1 MCAQLPPVTPPPP
14 PPTEPTVT
22 RKMYITLPY
31 CNRKMDEWANRLT
44 KLVNNTFETVDLRV
58 AFQAPNTIGKKFPF
72 KDKIKDKLSNAS
84 VIYKI
89 KCRTC
94 GEAYIGKTER
104 ILSLRVKE
112 HNKVFNK
119 PDPKSETACHTHRI
133 EHPDHIIDANDI
145 EIIDRANTG
154 FKLTI
159 KEMMHISQEKP
170 QLNIQHA
177 ASYKNKNVEQYKIN
191 LNTYVI
197 AYQS

>member
-1 MCAQLPPVTPPPP
+1 MCICSFWLARLAIVIMCA
-14 PPTEPTVT
+14 
-22 RKMYITLPY
+22 
-31 CNRKMDEWANRLT
+31 
-44 KLVNNTFETVDLRV
+44 
-58 AFQAPNTIGKKFPF
+58 
-72 KDKIKDKLSNAS
+72 
-84 VIYKI
+84 
-89 KCRTC
+89 
-94 GEAYIGKTER
+94 
-104 ILSLRVKE
+104 
-112 HNKVFNK
+112 
-119 PDPKSETACHTHRI
+119 HRI

-191 LNTYVI
+191 LNTFLI